1 MNILYLHGLDGA
13 LSDEKRKILEK
24 FGNVIAPQLCYRNDN
39 RIVDFLKN
47 EYKKS
52 AVDVIIGSSMGGY
65 SGYFLS
71 LIMDLPGL
79 FFNPALPYK
88 NTVQFISKINTERKK
103 FAKIIIGKK
112 DDTIKASDNISFLL
126 NTISDNDNIK
136 ISIINQLE
144 HRIPVYVFDIELN
157 LFFSE
162 LKLN

>member
-39 RIVDFLKN
+39 RIVDFLNNK
-47 EYKKS
+47 YKKS
-52 AVDVIIGSSMGGY
+52 AIDVIIGSSMGGY

-79 FFNPALPYK
+79 FFNPSLPYK
-88 NTVQFISKINTERKK
+88 SIVQFLPKINNERIK
-103 FAKIIIGKK
+103 FVKIIIGKK
-112 DDTIKASDNISFLL
+112 DDTIKAVDNISFLL
-126 NTISDNDNIK
+126 NTINYSDNIK

-144 HRIPVYVFDIELN
+144 HRVTVDIFNNELN
-157 LFFSE
+157 IFFSE
-162 LKLN
+162 LKFN